1 MTENSRAIQIVDGN
15 EEAIERKNK
24 LKARKFGNLLS
35 ELEEKLDIL
44 DEELIIR
51 SGGIEMV
58 DERVNEARTNIDE
71 ILASNAL
78 LNQRIEILEKVTSFE
93 RVAKPWV
100 EEDEIE
106 TKMRETIEKLFLP
119 SQKRV
124 LELQH
129 KLGDLS

>member
-71 ILASNAL
+71 IL
-78 LNQRIEILEKVTSFE
+78 
-93 RVAKPWV
+93 
-100 EEDEIE
+100 
-106 TKMRETIEKLFLP
+106 
-119 SQKRV
+119 
-124 LELQH
+124 
-129 KLGDLS
+129 